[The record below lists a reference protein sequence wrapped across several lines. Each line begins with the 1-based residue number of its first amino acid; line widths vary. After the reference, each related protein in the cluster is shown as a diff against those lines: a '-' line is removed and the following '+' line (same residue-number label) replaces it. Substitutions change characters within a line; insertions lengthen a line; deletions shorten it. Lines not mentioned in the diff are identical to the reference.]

1 MYFMHTFHDNICRPT
16 DDFHGT
22 RSHLQIP
29 FPKILIV
36 SDQEFYFTK
45 FYGLKEHNASAFYI

>member
-1 MYFMHTFHDNICRPT
+1 MHTFHDNICRPT

-45 FYGLKEHNASAFYI
+45 FYGLKEHNVSAFYI